1 MQGSEAAVE
10 ILQLL
15 LLLEL
20 SGWLDKKGV
29 CSRGAGI
36 AIPGS
41 RKMHRQGW
49 AVICSGVL
57 TGTDNLLFKTVDE
70 AKMGVQKL
78 MQRLCD

>member
-1 MQGSEAAVE
+1 MQGSEAFVE

-20 SGWLDKKGV
+20 PGWLDKKGV
-29 CSRGAGI
+29 RSRGAGI

-57 TGTDNLLFKTVDE
+57 TGADNLVFTTVDE
-70 AKMGVQKL
+70 AKMDVQKP
-78 MQRLCD
+78 MQTV

>member
-1 MQGSEAAVE
+1 MQGSAAFVE

-15 LLLEL
+15 LLWEL
-20 SGWLDKKGV
+20 SGWLDKKDMR
-29 CSRGAGI
+29 SRGAGI

-57 TGTDNLLFKTVDE
+57 TGADKLLFQTVDE
-70 AKMGVQKL
+70 ARMVL
-78 MQRLCD
+78 RSRYRL

>member
-1 MQGSEAAVE
+1 MFSNKAVVE

-20 SGWLDKKGV
+20 SGWLDKKDV
-29 CSRGAGI
+29 HSRGAGI

-57 TGTDNLLFKTVDE
+57 TGADNLLLKTVDE
-70 AKMGVQKL
+70 AKMGVQ
-78 MQRLCD
+78 RLIQTM